1 MECAKSCVVCV
12 HSDQGREL
20 SPDRQKLG
28 LLDASGALTDVLRPA
43 LARASSQRVG
53 ATHSETGTQ
62 SHVVILQ
69 KSPGKI
75 CRDL

>member
-1 MECAKSCVVCV
+1 MECVEGWVVCM
-12 HSDQGREL
+12 HSDQGRES
-20 SPDRQKLG
+20 SPGRQKLG

-43 LARASSQRVG
+43 LARASTQRVG
-53 ATHSETGTQ
+53 AIHSETGTQ

-69 KSPGKI
+69 SSPGKI